1 MCSEIEL
8 KKIIKAVVDAYY
20 QAFGDAIDQI
30 LLYGSYSR
38 KNNTEDS
45 DIDLV
50 AIVHGERLDLQEKL
64 KKVWDISADLE
75 LEYGTIISPAVIPYD
90 EYMKYQDD
98 IPYYRNIKKEGV
110 NVVA

>member
-38 KNNTEDS
+38 KDNTEDS

-75 LEYGTIISPAVIPYD
+75 LEYGTIISPEVIPND